1 MYQPPWIR
9 FLGFSTPPPSM
20 GLSPLNLRQ
29 EMGHLHT
36 FHDVLL
42 AFQKKKN
49 GAALHIRR
57 PGRNNQGDSRA
68 FCVFFLGGEM
78 NELYIQQSFRLK
90 NWGAALCCA
99 SFGSP
104 QTKTHVD
111 LINEYQSPK
120 RQNMFQHGSTSCEP
134 KQSLFQGL
142 CLVCLCSNSCCCET
156 YRSATSLQLGKE
168 SNLPGHPSRS
178 LLSCWQL
185 TIFLDNFDAYG
196 YWPM

>member
-42 AFQKKKN
+42 AFQKKN

-57 PGRNNQGDSRA
+57 PWWNNQGHSR
-68 FCVFFLGGEM
+68 FVCFFLGGKWM
-78 NELYIQQSFRLK
+78 NYIYSSHSDWK
-90 NWGAALCCA
+90 NWGPALCCA

-104 QTKTHVD
+104 QKKTHVD

-120 RQNMFQHGSTSCEP
+120 TCSHVSTWFNILWLNKVCFKVFCWCAYLVIVVVVKPIVPQHGYSWGKNPILRATHP
-134 KQSLFQGL
+134 VFAAFLLATYDLFG
-142 CLVCLCSNSCCCET
+142 
-156 YRSATSLQLGKE
+156 
-168 SNLPGHPSRS
+168 
-178 LLSCWQL
+178 
-185 TIFLDNFDAYG
+185 
-196 YWPM
+196 